1 MFAWNQPH
9 ADGYR
14 TLELQG
20 YQPPRAVGILFL
32 HKATK
37 ERTAENGD
45 LWLDP
50 SLCLSQPTTYAI
62 TFYKSASS
70 YRQNQRGKIP
80 SKLSGGGGERG
91 PSK

>member
-1 MFAWNQPH
+1 MFAWNQHH
-9 ADGYR
+9 ADGCR

-45 LWLDP
+45 LRLDP

-62 TFYKSASS
+62 NHFLK
-70 YRQNQRGKIP
+70 RQ
-80 SKLSGGGGERG
+80 
-91 PSK
+91 